1 MQRNGNKFTKN
12 LIKKMGAKEAQSNI
26 THEKR
31 VGVGTGTATR
41 SGGGKN
47 TEEDPTSY
55 AKAVAVGVADVRAR
69 KAAR

>member
-1 MQRNGNKFTKN
+1 MKKNGNKFTKN

-41 SGGGKN
+41 SGGG
-47 TEEDPTSY
+47 
-55 AKAVAVGVADVRAR
+55 
-69 KAAR
+69 AAT